1 MPDTMRD
8 EALAEVE
15 IQVALLLRRAD
26 GARRRSPDLDGTLD
40 RSHYLVM
47 RRLAERGPA
56 SISAL
61 ADELG
66 LDASTMTRQV
76 LAMQADGH
84 VTRGVDEHDARRAV
98 VSATDAGLAALDT
111 SRLARTRLYGRVLDD
126 WTDADRAGLATLLR
140 RLNDALDANA
150 RRRGAR

>member
-98 VSATDAGLAALDT
+98 VSATDAGLAALET
-111 SRLARTRLYGRVLDD
+111 SRLARTRLYRRVLDD